1 MHSSDESESESAGPR
16 TLAERIARLGLEKEA
31 SGAAGKRVSMYADR
45 ERPYTIGARRISVAQ
60 GARGGL
66 PSLPSLP
73 LSSSSEESVLSGGSS
88 IAQPGI
94 HSMFTA
100 PADGGNPFASP
111 ELGSTPVCTPLSPI
125 APMPPVLAR
134 RNTDTPAPLQNRLS
148 RAAPPLMPKPPGI
161 SAMRSP
167 LMSRAAVGTGR
178 GGSLPPPPPPSSGS
192 PPPPPLPPPP

>member
-45 ERPYTIGARRISVAQ
+45 ERPYTIGGRRISVAQ
-60 GARGGL
+60 GARSGL
-66 PSLPSLP
+66 PPP
-73 LSSSSEESVLSGGSS
+73 SSSSEESMLSGSSS
-88 IAQPGI
+88 IAQSGI

-161 SAMRSP
+161 STMR
-167 LMSRAAVGTGR
+167 
-178 GGSLPPPPPPSSGS
+178 
-192 PPPPPLPPPP
+192 